1 VTYNNIK
8 KTKICVI
15 TNMSPRISSFMNLPT
30 PIKVGLLVVSGGGVM
45 TAMWYILP
53 PQILWIVF
61 IGIAVI
67 VLLLLLY
74 RYLLKWRKKRRAAPM
89 ERGIVDSAA
98 TTPQGISEAAHMARV
113 DDLRKKFEDG
123 IEKFRAAGKNLY
135 DFPWYMIAGEPGSG
149 KTEAIRHCNIGF
161 PPGLQ
166 DQFQGAGGTINM
178 NWWFTDHA
186 VILDTAGRLMFEE
199 VETGGSSEWKEFL
212 TLLKKSRPRCPINGV
227 FLVIPSDSLIKDTA
241 DEIEQKASKIA
252 QQFDTIQRTLDVRF
266 PVFVVVTK
274 SDLINGFRDFFD
286 NLEDPQ
292 LQHQILG
299 WSNPEPL
306 DEPYNPGFIDQHLT
320 TIQAR
325 LFRRR
330 LALLQDIMSKSDE
343 PGAKRMS
350 ETDTLY
356 AFPQSITKIAPRM
369 ARYLELVFSVGS
381 QWSCKPLFFRGIY
394 FTSSMRE
401 GSALDADLAE
411 SLGVPID
418 SLPDGRVWERDRAY
432 FLRDLFIKK
441 VFREK
446 GLVTNATSAK
456 KQHRRRKATVLFSA
470 AASVILLLFFTIYIA
485 VSFRRD
491 VGEMKGYLATSAKL
505 IDSGDMNELQV
516 LKGEGEDSYRYIG
529 KAGVPG
535 EDIERFNF
543 SAQLADSV
551 NGWKIPW
558 IFAPAAKFLKG
569 IKPES
574 LSKAQGIVYEEGVLR
589 PFLDAAGDIMDTQK
603 NGRWTLQDVDTSALR
618 QLIRIKTAKSLNEKG
633 EYSAQTFLDPLF
645 GYIFKHDPNQVQ
657 RYEDDKAELHRPLD
671 MIYARS
677 DGNGDVKGKGLRLRE
692 WPPVFWRTDP
702 NSQKLENAI
711 KHGITLF
718 NEYWEDPERLERHS
732 QDYAQVQIIEKL
744 KDAFE
749 KFDTAEDRILGLGGD
764 LGLTSDK
771 LYTAAQLNKFF
782 IDWSESFKDLKESKV
797 NIDNY
802 IGTLNNPQS
811 LVTLWAEQTKIVLKD
826 VNENYDF
833 LLSELKDVNDAEN
846 VFLASCRSELEN
858 ARQRMKNSLS
868 ESEFAQKL
876 DQFDKEL
883 YAWVPRDQRSRRLY
897 AIRYEMYSEVNEQLG
912 AAKPISNVV
921 YEVTKAIGEL
931 EEASTKARRNIG
943 QLRDLDPNPA
953 VSRFQEAYGFSNLA
967 LYLAEQRQLYE
978 IVKSS
983 LEAAPRNIEELDKLI
998 EKEEKWDWA
1007 GIPTTIIDKRYD
1019 PSAAAAML
1027 GTWKSLGDVLEK
1039 QLGQEASLKRE
1050 YSAANDTYTRY
1061 AEQYLRYW
1069 FKTVPD
1075 RVIEDKAKRDSER
1088 YENVVATAV
1097 LEELRVGL
1105 GEPLEAVLT
1114 ELDKYKFVPSDTN
1127 DIQLFSRNLNKVK
1140 RDKYDTTNIFRRV
1153 LDNWTELRGNAE
1165 TKRRTLLSMRP
1176 AAFRDSYAPF
1186 SYMSPAQFV
1195 DMYLVKLTC
1204 SMLRRLTSQVQ
1215 SEKTNALNELR
1226 KHSSKF
1232 PLEPDS
1238 KDDLMEEDFTRV
1250 RLLFDETHSLMN
1262 FPEGTIGSGQKTN
1275 IDEVDIELKR
1285 LQEPLVESQKKLVE
1299 LEQIEQVFGGLPK
1312 SGSQCYCRIKLLGE
1326 KTQRSLLQK
1335 GEEFLSDYLT
1345 ELRFVQGNRQSERF
1359 NTRSGKDL
1367 NICTVEYP
1375 GPQLNVEFYQYPSS
1389 TEPYPV
1395 LEYPEPWA
1403 CLRLLRQCYYE
1414 QKKGYIRLNVK
1425 GKESL
1430 GGILYLQLEF
1440 FYDSDCKQPVD
1451 SNFIDAMTGP

>member
-1 VTYNNIK
+1 
-8 KTKICVI
+8 
-15 TNMSPRISSFMNLPT
+15 MNLPM
-30 PIKVGLLVVSGGGVM
+30 PIKVGLLVLSGGGIM
-45 TAMWYILP
+45 AAIWYILP

-74 RYLLKWRKKRRAAPM
+74 RYLLKWQKKRKAAPM
-89 ERGIVDSAA
+89 ERGIVDSVV

-212 TLLKKSRPRCPINGV
+212 TLLKKSRPRCPVNGV

-252 QQFDTIQRTLDVRF
+252 KQFDIIQRSLDVRF

-299 WSNPEPL
+299 WSNPAPL
-306 DEPYNPGFIDQHLT
+306 DEPYNPGFIDQHLK
-320 TIQAR
+320 TIQGR
-325 LFRRR
+325 LYRRR
-330 LALLQDIMSKSDE
+330 LALLQDIISGSDE
-343 PGAKRMS
+343 PGAEKMCQ
-350 ETDTLY
+350 TDTLY
-356 AFPQSITKIAPRM
+356 AFPQSLTKIAPRM

-401 GSALDADLAE
+401 GSALDEDLAE
-411 SLGVPID
+411 SVGVPVD

-432 FLRDLFIKK
+432 FLRDLFMKK

-446 GLVTNATSAK
+446 GLVTHATNTK
-456 KQHRRRKATVLFSA
+456 KLHSRRKATVLFSA
-470 AASVILLLFFTIYIA
+470 AASVILLLFFTIYTAIA
-485 VSFRRD
+485 FRGS
-491 VGEMKGYLATSAKL
+491 VGEMSGYLATSAKL

-516 LKGEGEDSYRYIG
+516 LKGKGEDSYRYIG

-558 IFAPAAKFLKG
+558 FFAPAAKFLKG

-574 LSKAQGIVYEEGVLR
+574 LSKAQGIVYEEGVLS
-589 PFLDAAGDIMDTQK
+589 PFLDAAGDIMDTQE

-618 QLIRIKTAKSLNEKG
+618 QLIRIKTAKPLNEEG

-645 GYIFKHDPNQVQ
+645 GYIFKRDPNQIQ
-657 RYEDDKAELHRPLD
+657 RYEDNKAELHRPLD

-677 DGNGDVKGKGLRLRE
+677 DGNGDGKSKDLRLRD
-692 WPPVFWRTDP
+692 WPPEFQRTDP
-702 NSQKLENAI
+702 NSKYLEVAI
-711 KHGITLF
+711 AHGIKLF
-718 NEYWEDPERLERHS
+718 NEYWKVGLQNR
-732 QDYAQVQIIEKL
+732 DYAQVQTIEKL
-744 KDAFE
+744 KDAFK
-749 KFDTAEDRILGLGGD
+749 KFDTAEARILGLGGD
-764 LGLTSDK
+764 LGLKSDK

-782 IDWSESFKDLKESKV
+782 IDWNESFKDLKESKES
-797 NIDNY
+797 IDNY

-811 LVTLWAEQTKIVLKD
+811 LVTLWAEQTRLVLKD
-826 VNENYDF
+826 VNENYEF
-833 LLSELKDVNDAEN
+833 LLSELKDVNEAEN
-846 VFLASCRSELEN
+846 LFLASCRSELEN

-868 ESEFAQKL
+868 ESEFAQQL
-876 DQFDKEL
+876 DKFDKEL

-897 AIRYEMYSEVNEQLG
+897 AIRYEMYSEANEQLG

-967 LYLAEQRQLYE
+967 LSLAEQRQLYE
-978 IVKSS
+978 VVKSS
-983 LEAAPRNIEELDKLI
+983 LEAAPRSIEELDKLI

-1007 GIPTTIIDKRYD
+1007 DIPTTIIDKRYD

-1027 GTWKSLGDVLEK
+1027 GTWKSLGDILEK
-1039 QLGQEASLKRE
+1039 QLGQETSLKRE
-1050 YSAANDTYTRY
+1050 YTAANDTYTRY
-1061 AEQYLRYW
+1061 AEQYLHYW

-1075 RVIEDKAKRDSER
+1075 RVIEDKAKRDSEQ

-1114 ELDKYKFVPSDTN
+1114 ELDRYKFVSPDNN
-1127 DIQLFSRNLNKVK
+1127 DIQLFSRNLNKIK
-1140 RDKYDTTNIFRRV
+1140 RGKYDTTNILRRV

-1165 TKRRTLLSMRP
+1165 TKRRTLLSMRA
-1176 AAFRDSYAPF
+1176 AAFQDGYAPF

-1204 SMLRRLTSQVQ
+1204 SILRRLTSQVQ
-1215 SEKTNALNELR
+1215 SEKAEALNELR
-1226 KHSSKF
+1226 RHSSKF
-1232 PLEPDS
+1232 PLEQDS
-1238 KDDLMEEDFTRV
+1238 KDDLREEDFTMV
-1250 RLLFDETHSLMN
+1250 RLSFDRTHSQMN
-1262 FPEGTIGSGQKTN
+1262 FPEGTIGSGEKTN
-1275 IDEVDIELKR
+1275 IDEVDDELKR
-1285 LQEPLVESQKKLVE
+1285 LKEQETSIDYPGINLKK
-1299 LEQIEQVFGGLPK
+1299 IEQVFGGLPK
-1312 SGSQCYCRIKLLGE
+1312 SGSPCYCRIKLLSE
-1326 KTQRSLLQK
+1326 RTQHSLLQK
-1335 GEEFLSDYLT
+1335 GEVPLSDYLT
-1345 ELRFVQGNRQSERF
+1345 EFRFVQGSQENERF
-1359 NTRSGKDL
+1359 NTRSRGDL
-1367 NICTVEYP
+1367 NVCTVKYP
-1375 GPQLNVEFYQYPSS
+1375 GPQLHIQFYRYPDDDNTKPSK
-1389 TEPYPV
+1389 V
-1395 LEYPEPWA
+1395 LPYPEPWA
-1403 CLRLLRQCYYE
+1403 CLRMLRRFYHN
-1414 QKKGYIRLNVK
+1414 QKKGYIRLNVN
-1425 GKESL
+1425 GKDNL

-1440 FYDSDCKQPVD
+1440 FNDSDCKQPVD

>member
-1 VTYNNIK
+1 MAAI
-8 KTKICVI
+8 
-15 TNMSPRISSFMNLPT
+15 
-30 PIKVGLLVVSGGGVM
+30 
-45 TAMWYILP
+45 WYILP

-61 IGIAVI
+61 IGIAII

-74 RYLLKWRKKRRAAPM
+74 RYLLKWRKKREAAPM
-89 ERGIVDSAA
+89 ERGIIDSAV

-123 IEKFRAAGKNLY
+123 IKKFHAAGKNLY

-166 DQFQGAGGTINM
+166 DQFQGAGGTLNM

-320 TIQAR
+320 TIQGR

-401 GSALDADLAE
+401 GSALDEDLAE

-470 AASVILLLFFTIYIA
+470 AASVILLLFFTIYTAIL
-485 VSFRRD
+485 FRRS

-551 NGWKIPW
+551 NRWKIPW

-574 LSKAQGIVYEEGVLR
+574 MSKAQGIVYEEGVLR
-589 PFLDAAGDIMDTQK
+589 PFLDAAGDIMDTQE
-603 NGRWTLQDVDTSALR
+603 NGDWRRQDAETNALR
-618 QLIRIKTAKSLNEKG
+618 QLIRIKAAKRLNEEG
-633 EYSAQTFLDPLF
+633 EYSAQTFLEPLF
-645 GYIFKHDPNQVQ
+645 EYVFDRDPNQINK
-657 RYEDDKAELHRPLD
+657 YEDDKAELHRPLG
-671 MIYARS
+671 MIYAQINDQGES
-677 DGNGDVKGKGLRLRE
+677 KSEGLRLRD
-692 WPPVFWRTDP
+692 WPPEFRRTDP
-702 NSQKLENAI
+702 NSKYLEVAI
-711 KHGITLF
+711 AHGIKLF
-718 NEYWEDPERLERHS
+718 NEYWKDSNRLQNR
-732 QDYAQVQIIEKL
+732 DYAQVQTIEKL

-749 KFDTAEDRILGLGGD
+749 KFDTAEARILGLGGD
-764 LGLTSDK
+764 LGLKSDK

-782 IDWSESFKDLKESKV
+782 IDWNESFKDLKESKES
-797 NIDNY
+797 IDNY

-811 LVTLWAEQTKIVLKD
+811 LVTLWAEQTKLVLKD
-826 VNENYDF
+826 VNENYEF
-833 LLSELKDVNDAEN
+833 LLSELKDVNEAEN
-846 VFLASCRSELEN
+846 SFLASCRSELEN

-868 ESEFAQKL
+868 ESEFAQQL

-931 EEASTKARRNIG
+931 EEASSKARRNIG

-953 VSRFQEAYGFSNLA
+953 VSRFQQAYGFSNLA
-967 LYLAEQRQLYE
+967 LSFAEQRQLYE

-983 LEAAPRNIEELDKLI
+983 LEAAPKSIEDLDKLI
-998 EKEEKWDWA
+998 VKEEKWDWA
-1007 GIPTTIIDKRYD
+1007 DIPTTIIDKRYD

-1039 QLGQEASLKRE
+1039 QLGQETSLKRE
-1050 YSAANDTYTRY
+1050 YTAANDTYTRY

-1069 FKTVPD
+1069 FRTVPN
-1075 RVIEDKAKRDSER
+1075 RVIANKTKRDSER
-1088 YENVVATAV
+1088 HEDVVATEV
-1097 LEELRVGL
+1097 LKELRVGL

-1114 ELDKYKFVPSDTN
+1114 ELDRYKFVPPDTN
-1127 DIQLFSRNLNKVK
+1127 DIQLFRRNLNKVK
-1140 RDKYDTTNIFRRV
+1140 QDNYDTINIFRRV
-1153 LDNWTELRGNAE
+1153 LDNWTELKGNAE
-1165 TKRRTLLSMRP
+1165 TKRRTVLSLRP
-1176 AAFRDSYAPF
+1176 AAFQDSYAPF

-1204 SMLRRLTSQVQ
+1204 SILRRLTSQVQ

-1226 KHSSKF
+1226 RHSSKF
-1232 PLEPDS
+1232 PLKPDS
-1238 KDDLMEEDFTRV
+1238 KDDLMEEDFTMV
-1250 RLLFDETHSLMN
+1250 RSLFDETHSQMN

-1299 LEQIEQVFGGLPK
+1299 LEQIEQIFGGLPK

-1335 GEEFLSDYLT
+1335 GEVPLSDYLT
-1345 ELRFVQGNRQSERF
+1345 EFRFVQGSQENERF
-1359 NTRSGKDL
+1359 NTRSGGDL
-1367 NICTVEYP
+1367 NVCTVEYP
-1375 GPQLNVEFYQYPSS
+1375 GPQLHIEFYRWSS
-1389 TEPYPV
+1389 DTEPRPV
-1395 LEYPEPWA
+1395 LKYLEPWA
-1403 CLRLLRQCYYE
+1403 CLRMLHECY
-1414 QKKGYIRLNVK
+1414 QKQTKGYIRLNVK
-1425 GKESL
+1425 TKEGL

-1440 FYDSDCKQPVD
+1440 FNDSDCKQPIN